1 MAHDPDTL
9 GTFAR
14 ETSKELHG
22 LDKRITT
29 AENKLSDII
38 DARRTCKGDRDV
50 ELRKLEDRMIKLEIN
65 VALLT
70 QRVATGAAV
79 GALLASVIVQL
90 VFKFVG

>member
-1 MAHDPDTL
+1 MAQDPNTL
-9 GTFAR
+9 GAFAR
-14 ETSKELHG
+14 EVGKELHG
-22 LDKRITT
+22 LDKRLLTV
-29 AENKLSDII
+29 ENSVIGII
-38 DARRTCKGDRDV
+38 DARKTCKAERDG
-50 ELRKLEDRMIKLEIN
+50 ELKDLEDRMKRLEIN